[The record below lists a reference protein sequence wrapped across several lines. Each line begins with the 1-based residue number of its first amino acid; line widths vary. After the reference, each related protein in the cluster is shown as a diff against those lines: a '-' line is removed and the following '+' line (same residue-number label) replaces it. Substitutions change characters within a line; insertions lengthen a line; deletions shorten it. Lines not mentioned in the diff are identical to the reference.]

1 MDIDLVA
8 SLAGRGHP
16 GREPEQALEPCPF
29 DCELCPAPGECD
41 DCLDCLYGPGV
52 VDEPSALGPRVV
64 RAGPHLPLRHD
75 ELLEVRARLSTSDVV
90 GLVLRDHRRAQGW
103 SQRELADEI
112 GWSKSAVARVEAGAG
127 RMRLAS
133 VAEILQLCGHR
144 LVVMPVGEVGGPE
157 AARWGFVDLLAL
169 DVRGRRPPPS
179 ADVVVQRDDYGAVVV
194 SRRRRRGDAG
204 PRAGTAR

>member
-16 GREPEQALEPCPF
+16 GREPEQALDPCPF
-29 DCELCPAPGECD
+29 DCERCPAPGECD

-52 VDEPSALGPRVV
+52 VDEPRPLGPRVV
-64 RAGPHLPLRHD
+64 RAGPQVPLRHD
-75 ELLEVRARLSTSDVV
+75 ELLEARGNLSISDVV
-90 GLVLRDHRRAQGW
+90 GLVLRDHRGAQGW
-103 SQRELADEI
+103 SQRELAAEI
-112 GWSKSAVARVEAGAG
+112 GWSKSAVARVESDAG
-127 RMRLAS
+127 RMRLAA
-133 VAEILQLCGHR
+133 VVDVLLRCEHHL
-144 LVVMPVGEVGGPE
+144 LVVPTGGTSH
-157 AARWGFVDLLAL
+157 ADGARWGYVDLLAL